1 MAFMYRSLYSKFAQ
15 NEVIHEQLMQTGNRY
30 LIYATDDD
38 KTWGIGIDRSGKWNN
53 IYNNGTV
60 VPRVSGHL
68 RPSAQRPDTRE
79 CPDMRDSK
87 RTPIFW

>member
-53 IYNNGTV
+53 IYNNDIYIYIYGSTTHADKGINK
-60 VPRVSGHL
+60 P
-68 RPSAQRPDTRE
+68 
-79 CPDMRDSK
+79 
-87 RTPIFW
+87 TPVLPFYYIFAIA